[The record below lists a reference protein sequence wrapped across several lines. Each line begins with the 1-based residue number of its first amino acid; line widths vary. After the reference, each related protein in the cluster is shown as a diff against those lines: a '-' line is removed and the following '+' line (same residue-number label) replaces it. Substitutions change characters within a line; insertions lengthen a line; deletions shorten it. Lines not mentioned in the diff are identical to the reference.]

1 MNNPTPDPYQ
11 PFAHFMQAYQDM
23 VFSTA
28 ARLLANREQ
37 AEDIVQDVFL
47 KAYER
52 FDQLQDSATAGGW
65 LKTVATHLALNHLS
79 RHRRRWRL
87 FSELRTDHDD
97 AALPELD
104 WPLPDTLLD
113 RLQDQQHQRLLEHA
127 LQQLP
132 EQQRVPL
139 VLFHFEEMSYQ
150 QIAQQLQVSLAN
162 CLTPLVLNKR
172 FGKSIVMVTHAPK
185 AAEYASRQLHVDKGP
200 LADSQAR
207 SAA

>member
-1 MNNPTPDPYQ
+1 MSNLTPDRYQ
-11 PFAHFMQAYQDM
+11 QFTQFMQAYQDM

-37 AEDIVQDVFL
+37 AEDIAQEVFL

-52 FDQLQDSATAGGW
+52 FDQLQGSATPGGW
-65 LKTVATHLALNHLS
+65 LKTVSTNLALNHLS

-87 FSELRTDHDD
+87 FSELHADHDEEIQ
-97 AALPELD
+97 LEPD

-113 RLQDQQHQRLLEHA
+113 RLQDQQHQQLLEQA

-139 VLFHFEEMSYQ
+139 VLFHFEEMSYL
-150 QIAQQLQVSLAN
+150 QIARQLRISLAKVKIDILRGRVKLAQQLAA
-162 CLTPLVLNKR
+162 LNP
-172 FGKSIVMVTHAPK
+172 GDTQNI
-185 AAEYASRQLHVDKGP
+185 AAK
-200 LADSQAR
+200 QA
-207 SAA
+207 